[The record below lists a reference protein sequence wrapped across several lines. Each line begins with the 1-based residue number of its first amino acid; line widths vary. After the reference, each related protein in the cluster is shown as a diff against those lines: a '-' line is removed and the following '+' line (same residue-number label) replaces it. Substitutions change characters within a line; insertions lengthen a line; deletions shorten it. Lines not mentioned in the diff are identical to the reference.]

1 MLYISISAIII
12 FDALARKSSYRNYES
27 ASHSDE
33 VEYPRYD
40 ESPRMP
46 SREEI
51 PREPSREEYHS
62 PIEDERVRKEFEE
75 WKEYRR
81 LTTTRSPAATSM
93 PEEAPKR
100 VVEEKRDEEYEAA
113 VALGDI
119 KRRKFGE
126 EQDLDANDKWY
137 ELLRGEIPDEEFNVR
152 R

>member
-1 MLYISISAIII
+1 
-12 FDALARKSSYRNYES
+12 
-27 ASHSDE
+27 
-33 VEYPRYD
+33 
-40 ESPRMP
+40 
-46 SREEI
+46 
-51 PREPSREEYHS
+51 
-62 PIEDERVRKEFEE
+62 
-75 WKEYRR
+75 
-81 LTTTRSPAATSM
+81 M

-113 VALGDI
+113 SALGDI